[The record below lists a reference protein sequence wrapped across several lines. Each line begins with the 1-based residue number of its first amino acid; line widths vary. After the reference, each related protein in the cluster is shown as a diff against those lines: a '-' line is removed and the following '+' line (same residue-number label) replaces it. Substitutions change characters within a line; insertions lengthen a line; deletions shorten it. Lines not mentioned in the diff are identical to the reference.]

1 MRYSAGHKKETR
13 ERIVKAASRQIRGQG
28 GKGPAIGDLMK
39 NLDLT
44 HGGFYKHFRSKEQLL
59 IEAIVKGFDET
70 EAWLVEAMSKAEPG
84 GELKLIIERYLSLQ
98 HCANPA
104 GGCPVAA
111 LASEIARYPR
121 AMRLEVDREIRKR
134 IKRMAGLLPG
144 ATSEERERNCLVL
157 FSGMAGALSL
167 ARATPDPES
176 RKKILEAARDFYT
189 RAFCG

>member
-1 MRYSAGHKKETR
+1 MRYTADHKKETR

-28 GKGPAIGDLMK
+28 GEGPAIADLMRD
-39 NLDLT
+39 LDLT
-44 HGGFYKHFRSKEQLL
+44 HGGFYKHFRSKEQLM

-70 EAWLVEAMSKAEPG
+70 EAWFAEAVGRAEPG
-84 GELKLIIERYLSLQ
+84 DELKVIIERYLSLQ

-134 IKRMAGLLPG
+134 INRMAGFLPG

-167 ARATPDPES
+167 ARATPDLES
-176 RKKILEAARDFYT
+176 RKKILEVARDFYT
-189 RAFCG
+189 KTFCH

>member
-1 MRYSAGHKKETR
+1 
-13 ERIVKAASRQIRGQG
+13 
-28 GKGPAIGDLMK
+28 MK

-44 HGGFYKHFRSKEQLL
+44 HGGFYKHFRSKQQLL

-70 EAWLVEAMSKAEPG
+70 EAWFAEAVSGAEPG

-111 LASEIARYPR
+111 LASEIARFPR

-134 IKRMAGLLPG
+134 VKRMARFLPG

-157 FSGMAGALSL
+157 FSGMAGALNL
-167 ARATPDPES
+167 ARATPDLES